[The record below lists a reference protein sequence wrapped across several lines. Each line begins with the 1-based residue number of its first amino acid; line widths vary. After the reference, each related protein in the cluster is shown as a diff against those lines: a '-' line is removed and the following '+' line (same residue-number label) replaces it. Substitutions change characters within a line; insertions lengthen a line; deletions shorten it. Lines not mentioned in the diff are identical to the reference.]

1 MGKSMIKLE
10 NVTKEYGEN
19 FRALN
24 GVSLEIP
31 DGQFV
36 AVVGKSGS
44 GKSTLLN
51 LIGSLDKVSSGS
63 IFVDG
68 EDITKF
74 NDKQLAAFRRDKLGF
89 IFQSF
94 YLESEYTV
102 FDNVRLP
109 LILSDDF
116 SAASKRKVMEALE
129 STDMAQKAHKKA
141 KTLSGGE
148 QQRTAIARAL
158 VHNPRYILADEPC
171 GNLDSAN
178 SQNII
183 ALLKGLHKSG
193 KTVVMVTHDISDAH
207 AAERIITMKDGAVF
221 GDEEVTVADRQ

>member
-1 MGKSMIKLE
+1 MIKLE
-10 NVTKEYGEN
+10 KVEKEYDEN

-31 DGQFV
+31 DGQLV

-51 LIGSLDKVSSGS
+51 MIGSLDKVTSGS
-63 IFVDG
+63 IFIDG

-74 NDKQLAAFRRDKLGF
+74 NDRQLAEFRREKLGF

-94 YLESEYTV
+94 YLEPEYTV

-109 LILSDDF
+109 FILSDDF
-116 SAASKRKVMEALE
+116 SAASKQKVMEALE
-129 STDMAQKAHKKA
+129 STGMAEKAHKKA

-178 SQNII
+178 SQNVME
-183 ALLKGLHKSG
+183 LLKAMHKSG
-193 KTVVMVTHDISDAH
+193 KTVIMVTHDISDAH
-207 AAERIITMKDGAVF
+207 VAERIITMKDGVVF
-221 GDEEVTVADRQ
+221 GDEEVAVADRQ